1 MRHWG
6 VVPAGLAAV
15 VLAGA
20 GCAPILIGAG
30 AVGGYA
36 ISKDSISN
44 TFDLSMDHVYDIS
57 RQVAEKEGL
66 VTLADAKRGLI
77 RTQVPGAKVT
87 ITIRRLTSRT
97 VELKVKARNDAW
109 LPKIDIA
116 QSVYNQIVERL

>member
-1 MRHWG
+1 MRRPGWF
-6 VVPAGLAAV
+6 LAAMV
-15 VLAGA
+15 IGVTACG

-44 TFDLSMDHVYDIS
+44 SFDLSMGHVYDTS
-57 RQVAEKEGL
+57 RQVAEKVGL
-66 VTLADAKRGLI
+66 VTVADEKRGFI
-77 RTQVPGAKVT
+77 KASVPGATVT
-87 ITIRRLTSRT
+87 ITVKRLTSRT
-97 VELKVKARNDAW
+97 VELKVKARNDVF